1 MRNKRNDQGGRAG
14 EPAHLADRLTARIPE
29 LITCYRDRLLAISSP
44 LACDTAAWEQC
55 ERQARRILGDC
66 ARTLARGSVT
76 VTETHISEVLDLG
89 GERVRQGVHLTHS
102 VRAGMI
108 LSDLALTALEECAAG
123 TDTPYPLLVQAVRA
137 LQNGVGLR
145 LESGSIG
152 YDSFLLHRVREI
164 HDEDHRRLARD
175 IHDQIGN
182 ALSLAVRKLELYEVE
197 CERAAGGVSPHV
209 RQSKNALLEAIGR
222 SRELVTELRRPA
234 VTGSLET
241 ALKGF
246 AASLGESG
254 APVRLWVRG
263 LDEWMPA
270 WWPRS
275 CSSWSGSACATPGHH
290 AAAPHI
296 VVHIDIA
303 PHEIQAEVIDDGTG
317 FDLQAVRAGGRT
329 NGLLSLQERAA
340 LVGGTL
346 NIDSAPGRGTRVTV
360 WIPIPE
366 EHQTA

>member
-1 MRNKRNDQGGRAG
+1 VRDKRNDQGGPAG

-209 RQSKNALLEAIGR
+209 RQSKDALLEAIGR

-270 WWPRS
+270 SVAEELFIMVRECLRNAW
-275 CSSWSGSACATPGHH
+275 TH

>member
-1 MRNKRNDQGGRAG
+1 VHNEQTDQGCPVG
-14 EPAHLADRLTARIPE
+14 EIAEQFTARIPE
-29 LITCYRDRLLAISSP
+29 LVAGYRARLLAVNSP
-44 LACDTAAWEQC
+44 LACDQAAWEQC
-55 ERQARRILGDC
+55 ELQALRILGDC
-66 ARTLARGSVT
+66 AGTLARGTAT

-89 GERVRQGVHLTHS
+89 SERVRQGVHLTHS

-108 LSDLALTALEECAAG
+108 LSDLALTALEECAASA
-123 TDTPYPLLVQAVRA
+123 PAPLLLQAVRA

-164 HDEDHRRLARD
+164 HDQDHRRLARE

-182 ALSLAVRKLELYEVE
+182 ALSLAVRKIELYEVE
-197 CERAAGGVSPHV
+197 RERAGEQLSGHV
-209 RQSKNALLEAIGR
+209 RQSKDALLEAIGR

-234 VTGSLET
+234 VMGSLET

-254 APVRLWVRG
+254 APVQLWVRG
-263 LDEWMPA
+263 LDEWVPA
-270 WWPRS
+270 PVAEELFIMVRECLRNAW
-275 CSSWSGSACATPGHH
+275 TH
-290 AAAPHI
+290 AAAPNI

-303 PHEIQAEVIDDGTG
+303 PHEIQAEVIDNGTG
-317 FDLQAVRAGGRT
+317 FDVAAVRSGGRT
-329 NGLLSLQERAA
+329 NGLLSLQERAD

-346 NIDSAPGRGTRVTV
+346 HIDSAPGLGTRVTIWV
-360 WIPIPE
+360 PIRE
-366 EHQTA
+366 EQATP